1 MNMIKISICMV
12 RSYISI
18 DGMINS
24 NSNLNN
30 NKRRRGNPSIYIF
43 GKNIHKRNLLIEIN
57 FIMKNM
63 RLIKMR
69 IMIYEYNQ
77 SINKFLL

>member
-1 MNMIKISICMV
+1 MV

-18 DGMINS
+18 DGMIIS

-30 NKRRRGNPSIYIF
+30 NKRRRGNPRIYIF